1 MIRLNKYIAN
11 SGICTRKEA
20 DVLISKGKIKVNHKV
35 VNSLGFKV
43 NKEDVVEYNG
53 KVLKNEKLI
62 YLALNKPKKLAL
74 SSFLEGIS
82 MQELSIAGEFNENIT
97 GLVVLT
103 NDKALLS
110 RLSISNAVIKQK
122 YILNLKENLSEQNL
136 KELKKGVTIDKQH
149 VVFDEVNYGKRGT
162 DKTELVAVV
171 SFTKHELIFKAIKQM
186 ENEILYIDR
195 VEFGGVKKG
204 ELARNKSRDLE
215 PKEVG
220 FLKMI
225 KV

>member
-20 DVLISKGKIKVNHKV
+20 DVLISKGKIKVNYKV

-74 SSFLEGIS
+74 SSFLEEIS

-97 GLVVLT
+97 G
-103 NDKALLS
+103 K
-110 RLSISNAVIKQK
+110 SNA
-122 YILNLKENLSEQNL
+122 
-136 KELKKGVTIDKQH
+136 
-149 VVFDEVNYGKRGT
+149 T
-162 DKTELVAVV
+162 DR
-171 SFTKHELIFKAIKQM
+171 SSPSQ
-186 ENEILYIDR
+186 
-195 VEFGGVKKG
+195 
-204 ELARNKSRDLE
+204 S
-215 PKEVG
+215 
-220 FLKMI
+220 
-225 KV
+225 